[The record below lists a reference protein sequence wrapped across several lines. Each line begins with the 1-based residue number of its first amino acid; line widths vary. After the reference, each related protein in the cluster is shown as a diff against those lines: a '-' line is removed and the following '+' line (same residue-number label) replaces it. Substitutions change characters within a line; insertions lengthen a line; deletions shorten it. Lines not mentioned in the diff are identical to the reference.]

1 MSEYLT
7 SKERVKK
14 AINHQEP
21 DRVPVYINADQPVV
35 QRLKQALN
43 ITTTRELLRALHVD
57 IFDMRGIDVRGDS
70 SVVPKYIG
78 PENTGIPADWSGNIT
93 ELWGIK
99 EIAVQTESGPTI
111 TQVEYPL
118 AEANSIEELERYCWP
133 DPDWFDYADL
143 RERLKEW
150 TEFAI
155 LCSGCSVFQH
165 PTYVRGMDKLMLDMA
180 INPEMADFVFDTFTD
195 FYYEFY
201 RRIFEQAG
209 DLIDIFAL
217 ADDLGMQNSLLISPR
232 MFEKFVAPRLQ
243 KMADLAY
250 QYDIKLLLHSDG
262 NIQRIIPRLI
272 ELGFDVLD
280 PIQPEAMD
288 PLKIKKEFGEQLC
301 LRGGIS
307 AQQTLTRGTV
317 DDVVT
322 ETKRILKHLAPGGGY
337 ILAPGH
343 PVLTVDM
350 PTENIIAMYETA
362 FKYGDYK

>member
-1 MSEYLT
+1 MNTT
-7 SKERVKK
+7 SKERVKQ

-43 ITTTRELLRALHVD
+43 VTTTRELLRALHVD
-57 IFDMRGIDVRGDS
+57 IFDMRGIDIRGDS
-70 SVVPKYIG
+70 SVMPRYIG
-78 PENTGIPADWSGNIT
+78 PADIGIPADWSGNIT
-93 ELWGIK
+93 ALWGIK
-99 EIAVQTESGPTI
+99 EIVVQTESGPTI

-118 AEANSIEELERYCWP
+118 AEAISLEELERYCWP
-133 DPDWFDYADL
+133 DPDWFDYTDL
-143 RERLKEW
+143 RERLQDW

-165 PTYVRGMDKLMLDMA
+165 PTYVRGMDTLMLDMA
-180 INPEMADFVFDTFTD
+180 GNPEMADFVFNKFTD

-217 ADDLGMQNSLLISPR
+217 ADDLGMQNTLLISPR
-232 MFEKFVAPRLQ
+232 MFEKFVASRLQ
-243 KMADLAY
+243 KMAELAHHY
-250 QYDIKLLLHSDG
+250 GIKVLLHSDG
-262 NIQRIIPRLI
+262 NIYKIIPRLI
-272 ELGFDVLD
+272 ELGVDILD

-288 PLKIKKEFGEQLC
+288 PLQIKADFGEQLC

-317 DDVVT
+317 DDVVA
-322 ETKRILKHLAPGGGY
+322 ETKRIIAHLAPGGGY

-350 PTENIIAMYETA
+350 PTENIIAMYGTA
-362 FKYGDYK
+362 FTFGRY

>member
-1 MSEYLT
+1 MSEHLT
-7 SKERVKK
+7 SKERIHKS
-14 AINHQEP
+14 ICHCEP
-21 DRVPVYINADQPVV
+21 DRVPTHLNANRPVV
-35 QRLKQALN
+35 EHLKQALN
-43 ITTTRELLRALHVD
+43 VTTTRELLRALHVD
-57 IFDMRGIDVRGDS
+57 IFDMRGIDIRGDS
-70 SVVPKYIG
+70 SVMPKYIG
-78 PENTGIPADWSGNIT
+78 PEDTGIPADWSGNIT

-99 EIAVQTESGPTI
+99 EIVVATENGPTI
-111 TQVEYPL
+111 TQSEYPL
-118 AEANSIEELERYCWP
+118 SEATTIEELEQYCWP
-133 DPDWFDYADL
+133 DPDWFDYSDL

-180 INPEMADFVFDTFTD
+180 GNPEMADFMFDKFTD

-201 RRIFEQAG
+201 HRIFEEAG

-217 ADDLGMQNSLLISPR
+217 ADDLGMQNSLLISPK
-232 MFEKFVAPRLQ
+232 MFERFVASRLHR
-243 KMADLAY
+243 MAELAH

-262 NIQRIIPRLI
+262 NIHKIIPRLI
-272 ELGFDVLD
+272 ELGLDVLD

-288 PLKIKKEFGEQLC
+288 PLKIKQEFGEQLC

-307 AQQTLTRGTV
+307 AQQILTRGTV
-317 DDVVT
+317 EDVIA
-322 ETKRILKHLAPGGGY
+322 ETKRIMKHLAPGGGY

-362 FKYGDYK
+362 FQYGSY

>member
-1 MSEYLT
+1 MQLT
-7 SKERVKK
+7 SAERVQQTM
-14 AINHQEP
+14 NHRQP
-21 DRVPVYINADQPVV
+21 DRVPAHINANQQVV
-35 QRLKQALN
+35 QRLKQALGV
-43 ITTTRELLRALHVD
+43 TTTRELIQALHVD
-57 IFDMRGIDVRGDS
+57 IFDTRGIDIRGDN
-70 SVVPKYIG
+70 SVMPKYIG
-78 PENTGIPADWSGNIT
+78 PPDTGIPADWSGNIT

-99 EIAVQTESGPTI
+99 EIVVETDSGPPL
-111 TQVEYPL
+111 TQAEYPL
-118 AEANSIEELERYCWP
+118 TEASSLEELERYCWP
-133 DPDWFDYADL
+133 DPDWFDYSEM
-143 RERLKEW
+143 RERLEAW

-180 INPEMADFVFDTFTD
+180 ANPELADFVFDKFTD

-201 RRIFEQAG
+201 RRIFESAG

-232 MFEKFVAPRLQ
+232 MFEKFVAPRLR
-243 KMADLAY
+243 KMAELAH
-250 QYDIKLLLHSDG
+250 QYDIKLLLHSCG
-262 NIQRIIPRLI
+262 NIQKIIPRLI
-272 ELGFDVLD
+272 ELGLDVLD

-288 PLKIKKEFGEQLC
+288 PLKIKEEFGDQLC

-307 AQQTLTRGTV
+307 AQQTLTQGTV

-322 ETKRILKHLAPGGGY
+322 ETKRIMEHLAPGGGY

-362 FKYGDYK
+362 FQYGSY